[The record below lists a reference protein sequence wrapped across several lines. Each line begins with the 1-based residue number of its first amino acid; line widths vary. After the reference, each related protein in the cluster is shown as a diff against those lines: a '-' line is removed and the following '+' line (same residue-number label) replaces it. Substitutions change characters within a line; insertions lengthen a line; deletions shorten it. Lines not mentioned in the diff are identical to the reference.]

1 MSSAFEE
8 LLTGWDG
15 EQVAV
20 RYDAELATWMFIG
33 VHSTTLGRAGGGTRM
48 RVYER
53 PEDALADVLKLSSA
67 MTRKFAAC
75 DVPRGGGKAVLAVP
89 ALPEGE
95 ARRELLHR
103 FGDFVSSLGGLFSC
117 APDMNTSEGDMD
129 VIAERCPY
137 VVCRTVENG
146 GSGSTSPATARGVFY
161 GIEASAQYALE
172 VADLQGVRVL
182 VHGAGS
188 VGGLLAEYLA
198 EAGAE
203 VLVSDVERA
212 RVTVGE
218 YVAPEDAV
226 ATECDVFAPCAVG
239 GIVNEA
245 TVDAFRC
252 RVIAGAAN
260 NQLASPE
267 LADRLHER
275 GILYAPD
282 YIINSGGVLHGAGRE
297 SLGWSE
303 AQVEE
308 RLKGLGSMLKD
319 LYAQDGSPVHAADR
333 LVLARLTQ

>member
-1 MSSAFEE
+1 MPSAFEE

-33 VHSTTLGRAGGGTRM
+33 VHSTTLGSAGGGTRM

-53 PEDALADVLKLSSA
+53 PEDALADVLALSSA

-103 FGDFVSSLGGLFSC
+103 FGDFVTSLGGLYSC
-117 APDMNTSEGDMD
+117 APDMNTSEHDMD
-129 VIAERCPY
+129 VIAERCLY
-137 VVCRTVENG
+137 VVCRTVANG

-172 VADLQGVRVL
+172 VDDLQGVRVL
-182 VHGAGS
+182 VQGAGS
-188 VGGLLAEYLA
+188 VGGLVAQYLA

-203 VLVSDVERA
+203 VLVSDVERD

-218 YVAPEDAV
+218 FVAPEDAV

-239 GIVNEA
+239 GIVNAA

-260 NQLASPE
+260 NQLAVPE

-308 RLKGLGSMLKD
+308 RLKALGTMLKD